1 MTHALTLGVTPPG
14 VDDIVAVAR
23 HGRQVRLDAAVAARV
38 GAARRL
44 VDDIVAAGRPVYGVN
59 TGFGSL
65 AVIRIPDAEL
75 MRLQRNLVASHAA
88 GVGPPLPGE
97 VVRAMMLL
105 LAASL
110 ARGHSGVRPH
120 VVDLLVGMLDARI
133 TPVVPS
139 KGSVG
144 ASGDLAPLAHLALAM
159 CGEGRVVA
167 ADGERDAASA
177 LAAAGLVPLEPVA
190 KEGLALVNG
199 THLMGAVGALAVHDA
214 RMLQD
219 AAEAAAAMSLDALLG
234 SLTPM
239 DARIHALRGRRQQA
253 RVAERVRGM
262 LRGSG
267 MLESHAECERV
278 QDAYTLRCIPQ
289 VLGATAEALDYVS
302 GALEPELGAVTDNPL
317 CFPDDDEVLS
327 GGNFHGQPLSLPL
340 DTLAIT
346 VAEVAAF
353 SERRTYRMLDGRGD
367 QWSLPPFLTSSPGT
381 RSGLMVLQY
390 TAAALVAENQV
401 LAHPAGTG
409 SLPTSAGQEDFNSMG
424 ATAGLKARTAI
435 DNALAVVAIE
445 LICAAQA
452 IDLRRPLTSGPGVE
466 DLHARLR
473 RITPMVDEDRPMA
486 DDIAAVAAAIRDGAL
501 TGVS

>member
-1 MTHALTLGVTPPG
+1 MTDPLLLGLVPPA
-14 VDDIVAVAR
+14 VDDVVAVAR
-23 HGRQVRLDAAVAARV
+23 HGRGVRLDGTVADRVAAS
-38 GAARRL
+38 RRL
-44 VDDIVAAGRPVYGVN
+44 IDDIVAAGRPVYGVN

-75 MRLQRNLVASHAA
+75 MRLQRNLVASHAV
-88 GVGPPLPGE
+88 GVGPPLPVE

-110 ARGHSGVRPH
+110 ARGHSGVRPE
-120 VVDLLVGMLDARI
+120 VVVLLVDMLGADLA
-133 TPVVPS
+133 PVIPS
-139 KGSVG
+139 RGSVG

-159 CGEGRVVA
+159 CGEGRVSTP
-167 ADGERDAASA
+167 DGEREAGAA
-177 LAAAGLVPLEPVA
+177 LAAAGLVPLEPAA

-199 THLMGAVGALAVHDA
+199 THLMGALGALAVHDA
-214 RMLQD
+214 LMLQD

-239 DARIHALRGRRQQA
+239 DERIHALRRRRQQA
-253 RVAERVRGM
+253 RVAGRVRAM
-262 LRGSG
+262 LDGSG
-267 MLESHAECERV
+267 MLASHADCERV

-289 VLGATAEALDYVS
+289 VLGATAEALDYVA

-317 CFPDDDEVLS
+317 CFPADDEVLS

-346 VAEVAAF
+346 VAEIAAF
-353 SERRTYRMLDGRGD
+353 SERRTYRLLDGRGD
-367 QWSLPPFLTSSPGT
+367 QWSLPPFLTASPGT

-390 TAAALVAENQV
+390 TAAALVAENNV

-424 ATAGLKARTAI
+424 ATAGLKARSAI

-452 IDLRRPLTSGPGVE
+452 IDLRRPLRSGPGVE

-473 RITPMVDEDRPMA
+473 RITRMVDEDRPMA
-486 DDIAAVAAAIRDGAL
+486 GDVAAVAAAIRDGEL